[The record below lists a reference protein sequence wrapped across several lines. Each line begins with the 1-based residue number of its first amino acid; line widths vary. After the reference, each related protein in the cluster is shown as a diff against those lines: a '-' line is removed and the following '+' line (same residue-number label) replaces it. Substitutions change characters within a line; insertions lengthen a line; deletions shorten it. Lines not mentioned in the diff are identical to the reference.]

1 MNNMEHNK
9 DKRVIRTKALLIR
22 SLSALIK
29 QKNIKDITVKEL
41 CEYADINRGTFYLH
55 YKDIYDMLDSIEQEL
70 SDKFLQIFQKYNSET
85 NEDFPYPLFLEIF
98 KLVDDNAELFR
109 VLIGPN
115 GDISFIMKIFKLYNI
130 HCLQSEFNKLSPQFS
145 MNQVYY
151 SNFILYGCVGLIE
164 QWLSRDTKE
173 SPEKMAELI
182 TKLVSTGVLSLF
194 NMSDD

>member
-1 MNNMEHNK
+1 MEHNK

-22 SLSALIK
+22 SLSALMK

-70 SDKFLQIFQKYNSET
+70 SEKFLQIFQKYNSET

-164 QWLSRDTKE
+164 QWLSRDTKD

>member
-1 MNNMEHNK
+1 MEHNK

-22 SLSALIK
+22 SLSALMK

-55 YKDIYDMLDSIEQEL
+55 YKDIYEMLDSIEQEL

-98 KLVDDNAELFR
+98 KLVDDKAELFR

>member
-22 SLSALIK
+22 SLSALMK

-70 SDKFLQIFQKYNSET
+70 SEKFLQIFQKYNSEN

>member
-1 MNNMEHNK
+1 MEHNK

-22 SLSALIK
+22 SLSTLMK

>member
-22 SLSALIK
+22 SISALMK

-151 SNFILYGCVGLIE
+151 SNFILYGCVGLLE

>member
-1 MNNMEHNK
+1 MEHNK
-9 DKRVIRTKALLIR
+9 DKRVIRTKDLLIR
-22 SLSALIK
+22 SLSALMK

-70 SDKFLQIFQKYNSET
+70 SEKFLQIFQKYNSET

>member
-1 MNNMEHNK
+1 MEHNK

-22 SLSALIK
+22 SLSALMK

-98 KLVDDNAELFR
+98 KLVDNNAELFR

>member
-1 MNNMEHNK
+1 MEHNK

-22 SLSALIK
+22 SLSALMK

-151 SNFILYGCVGLIE
+151 SNFILYGCVGLLE

>member
-1 MNNMEHNK
+1 MEHNK

-22 SLSALIK
+22 SLSALMK

-85 NEDFPYPLFLEIF
+85 NEDFLYPLFLEIF

>member
-1 MNNMEHNK
+1 MEHNK

-22 SLSALIK
+22 SLSALMK

-70 SDKFLQIFQKYNSET
+70 SEKFLQIFQKYNSEN

>member
-22 SLSALIK
+22 SLSTLMK

>member
-1 MNNMEHNK
+1 MEHNK

-22 SLSALIK
+22 SLSALMK
-29 QKNIKDITVKEL
+29 QKNIKDITEKEL

-70 SDKFLQIFQKYNSET
+70 SEKFLQIFQKYNSET

>member
-22 SLSALIK
+22 SISALMK

-41 CEYADINRGTFYLH
+41 CEYADINRGTFYIH

-151 SNFILYGCVGLIE
+151 SNFILYGCVGLLE

>member
-22 SLSALIK
+22 SLSALMK

-70 SDKFLQIFQKYNSET
+70 SEKFLQIFQKYNSET

-194 NMSDD
+194 NMPDD

>member
-1 MNNMEHNK
+1 MEHNK

-22 SLSALIK
+22 SLSALMK

-70 SDKFLQIFQKYNSET
+70 SEKFLQIFQKYNSET

-98 KLVDDNAELFR
+98 KLVDGNAELFR

>member
-1 MNNMEHNK
+1 MEHNK

-22 SLSALIK
+22 SLSALMK

-70 SDKFLQIFQKYNSET
+70 SEKFLQIFQKYNSET

-130 HCLQSEFNKLSPQFS
+130 HCLQSKFNKLSPQFS

>member
-1 MNNMEHNK
+1 MEHNK

-22 SLSALIK
+22 SLSALMK

-164 QWLSRDTKE
+164 QWLSKDTKE

-182 TKLVSTGVLSLF
+182 TKLVSTGVLSLL

>member
-1 MNNMEHNK
+1 MEHNK

-22 SLSALIK
+22 SLSALMK

-70 SDKFLQIFQKYNSET
+70 SEKFLQIFQKYNSET

-182 TKLVSTGVLSLF
+182 TKLVSTGVLSLS

>member
-22 SLSALIK
+22 SLSALMK

-70 SDKFLQIFQKYNSET
+70 SEKFLQIFQKYNSET

-151 SNFILYGCVGLIE
+151 SNFILYGCVGLLE

>member
-1 MNNMEHNK
+1 MEHNK

-22 SLSALIK
+22 SLSALMK

-55 YKDIYDMLDSIEQEL
+55 YKDIYNMLDSIEQEL

-145 MNQVYY
+145 MDQVYY

>member
-1 MNNMEHNK
+1 MEHNK

-22 SLSALIK
+22 SLSALMK

-145 MNQVYY
+145 MDQVYY

>member
-1 MNNMEHNK
+1 MEHNK

-22 SLSALIK
+22 SLSALMK

-70 SDKFLQIFQKYNSET
+70 SEKFLQIFQKYNSET

-145 MNQVYY
+145 MDQVYY

>member
-1 MNNMEHNK
+1 MEHNK

-22 SLSALIK
+22 SLSALMK

-55 YKDIYDMLDSIEQEL
+55 YKDIYDMLDSIEHEL
-70 SDKFLQIFQKYNSET
+70 SEKFLQIFQKYNSET

>member
-1 MNNMEHNK
+1 MEHNK

-22 SLSALIK
+22 SLSALMK

-109 VLIGPN
+109 VLIEPN

>member
-1 MNNMEHNK
+1 MEHNK

-22 SLSALIK
+22 SLSALMK

-70 SDKFLQIFQKYNSET
+70 SDKFSQIFQKYNSET

-98 KLVDDNAELFR
+98 KLVDDNSEIFR

-115 GDISFIMKIFKLYNI
+115 GDISFIMKILKLYNI

>member
-1 MNNMEHNK
+1 MEHNK

-22 SLSALIK
+22 SLSALMK

-70 SDKFLQIFQKYNSET
+70 SEKFLQIFQKYNSET

-151 SNFILYGCVGLIE
+151 SNFILYGCVGIIE

>member
-22 SLSALIK
+22 SLSALMK

-70 SDKFLQIFQKYNSET
+70 SEKFLQIFQKYNSET

>member
-1 MNNMEHNK
+1 MEHNK

-22 SLSALIK
+22 SLSALMK

-70 SDKFLQIFQKYNSET
+70 SEKFLQIFQKYNSET

-151 SNFILYGCVGLIE
+151 SNFILYGYVGLIE

>member
-22 SLSALIK
+22 SLSALMK

-70 SDKFLQIFQKYNSET
+70 NEKFLQIFQKYNSET

>member
-1 MNNMEHNK
+1 MEHNN

-22 SLSALIK
+22 SLSALMK

>member
-1 MNNMEHNK
+1 MEHNK

-22 SLSALIK
+22 SISALMK

-70 SDKFLQIFQKYNSET
+70 SEKFLQIFQKYNSET

>member
-1 MNNMEHNK
+1 MEHNK

-22 SLSALIK
+22 SLSALMK

-70 SDKFLQIFQKYNSET
+70 SEKFLQIFQKYNSET

-194 NMSDD
+194 IMSDD

>member
-1 MNNMEHNK
+1 MEHNK

-22 SLSALIK
+22 SLSALMK

-41 CEYADINRGTFYLH
+41 CEYADINRGTFYFH

-70 SDKFLQIFQKYNSET
+70 SEKFLQIFQKYNSET

>member
-1 MNNMEHNK
+1 MEHNK

-22 SLSALIK
+22 SISALMK

-151 SNFILYGCVGLIE
+151 SNFILYGCVGLLE

>member
-1 MNNMEHNK
+1 MEHNK
-9 DKRVIRTKALLIR
+9 AKRVIRAKALLIR
-22 SLSALIK
+22 SLSALMK

-70 SDKFLQIFQKYNSET
+70 SEKFLQIFQKYNSET

>member
-22 SLSALIK
+22 SLSALMK

-55 YKDIYDMLDSIEQEL
+55 YKDIYDMLDLIEQEL
-70 SDKFLQIFQKYNSET
+70 SEKFLQIFQKYNSET